1 MLKYITFQRTLP
13 FKISVFSSSFTNTLL
28 DISYR
33 DFTITSGVVLATAY
47 IHIMPDAG
55 EDIKEGLNDL
65 DYPLSSLL
73 AFAAT
78 IVVMIIEQLAND
90 AFSSLVGY
98 QQVSTL
104 FL

>member
-1 MLKYITFQRTLP
+1 M
-13 FKISVFSSSFTNTLL
+13 
-28 DISYR
+28 
-33 DFTITSGVVLATAY
+33 LATAY